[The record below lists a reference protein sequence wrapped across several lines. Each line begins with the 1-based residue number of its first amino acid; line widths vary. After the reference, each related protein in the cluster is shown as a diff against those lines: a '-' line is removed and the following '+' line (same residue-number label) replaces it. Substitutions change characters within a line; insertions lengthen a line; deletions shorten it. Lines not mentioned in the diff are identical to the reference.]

1 MAKFVYRMQNILDIK
16 LRLETQVKTE
26 FAEASAKLAQEE
38 EKLRKLIEKRKEYE
52 RELKRLSEDK
62 LELEELKRCSGY
74 IQTLKELMQQ
84 QALAVRIAQRNLD
97 KVRERLNQAMQERKI
112 YEKLREKAFEEFKEE
127 LNAEEKKE
135 IDQLVSFTYNDKNRD
150 SQ

>member
-52 RELKRLSEDK
+52 RELKRL
-62 LELEELKRCSGY
+62 
-74 IQTLKELMQQ
+74 
-84 QALAVRIAQRNLD
+84 
-97 KVRERLNQAMQERKI
+97 
-112 YEKLREKAFEEFKEE
+112 
-127 LNAEEKKE
+127 
-135 IDQLVSFTYNDKNRD
+135 
-150 SQ
+150 